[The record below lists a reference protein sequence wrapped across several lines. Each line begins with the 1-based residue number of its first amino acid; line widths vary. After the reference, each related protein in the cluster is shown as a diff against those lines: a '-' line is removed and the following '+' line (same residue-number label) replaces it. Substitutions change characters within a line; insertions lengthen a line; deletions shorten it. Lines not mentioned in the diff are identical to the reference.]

1 MAAHTPHTQQ
11 PHPRQEPGTPGI
23 SLRRITL
30 AYGSR
35 ILLRDAGA
43 ELPTGT
49 LTALIGRNGT
59 GKSTLLRAVAGLGQ
73 TASGE
78 ITLCGHALA
87 SLTPLQRASTVSFV
101 TTDKVR
107 IANLPCEDVVALG
120 RAPYTNWIG
129 RMQEADRAI
138 VARSLAL
145 VGMSA
150 FARKTMDRMSDG
162 ECQRILIAR
171 ALAQDTPVILLDEP
185 TAFLDL
191 PNRYELAT
199 LLRRLARYEGKCIFF
214 STHDLDV
221 ALGLC
226 DAVALIDTPA
236 LHCLPAAGMA
246 ASGHIERLF
255 AGAGITFDPASLT
268 IRLAKK

>member
-1 MAAHTPHTQQ
+1 MIRLNDLTI
-11 PHPRQEPGTPGI
+11 G
-23 SLRRITL
+23 
-30 AYGSR
+30 YGRR
-35 ILLRDAGA
+35 ILLQHASATIPAG
-43 ELPTGT
+43 ELV
-49 LTALIGRNGT
+49 ALVGRNGT
-59 GKSTLLRAVAGLGQ
+59 GKSTLLRAIAGLGERLG
-73 TASGE
+73 GE
-78 ITLCGHALA
+78 IRLDGHSLETLSPQQLA
-87 SLTPLQRASTVSFV
+87 TTVSFV
-101 TTDKVR
+101 TTDKIR
-107 IANLPCEDVVALG
+107 IANLACEDVVALG

-129 RMQEADRAI
+129 RMQQADRDI
-138 VARSLAL
+138 VSRSLSL
-145 VGMSA
+145 VGMSS

-191 PNRYELAT
+191 PNRYELAS
-199 LLRRLARYEGKCIFF
+199 LLRRLAHEEGKCIFF

-226 DAVALIDTPA
+226 DATALIDTPT
-236 LHCLPAAGMA
+236 LHCMSAADMA

-255 AGAGITFDPASLT
+255 AGAGISFDPATLT

>member
-1 MAAHTPHTQQ
+1 MIRLNDLTI
-11 PHPRQEPGTPGI
+11 G
-23 SLRRITL
+23 
-30 AYGSR
+30 YGHR
-35 ILLRDAGA
+35 ILLQHASATIPAG
-43 ELPTGT
+43 ELV
-49 LTALIGRNGT
+49 ALVGRNGT
-59 GKSTLLRAVAGLGQ
+59 GKSTLLRAIAGLGERLG
-73 TASGE
+73 GE
-78 ITLCGHALA
+78 IRLDGHSLETLSPQQLA
-87 SLTPLQRASTVSFV
+87 TTVSFV
-101 TTDKVR
+101 TTDKIR
-107 IANLPCEDVVALG
+107 IANLACEDVVALG

-129 RMQEADRAI
+129 RMQQADRDI
-138 VARSLAL
+138 VSRSLSL
-145 VGMSA
+145 VGMSS

-191 PNRYELAT
+191 PNRYELAS
-199 LLRRLARYEGKCIFF
+199 LLRRLAHEEGKCIFF

-226 DAVALIDTPA
+226 DATALIDTPT
-236 LHCLPAAGMA
+236 LHCMSAADMA

-255 AGAGITFDPASLT
+255 AGAGISFDPATLT